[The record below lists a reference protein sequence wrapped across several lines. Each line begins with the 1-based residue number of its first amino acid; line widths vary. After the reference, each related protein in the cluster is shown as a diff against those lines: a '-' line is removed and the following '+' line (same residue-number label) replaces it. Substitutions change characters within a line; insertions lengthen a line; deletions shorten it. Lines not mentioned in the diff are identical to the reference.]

1 MPRRPVVALTLA
13 ILLAPPVAA
22 DQPAAEYLGT
32 WIWETGVPGLYGFSA
47 IEVSDHGGAFTVIG
61 DAGQV
66 VRGRIH
72 REAGRIAGLRQ
83 WTFTMLH
90 GTAGAS
96 LERHLRD
103 SEGLAIAADGRAH
116 VSFEQVHRVW
126 VYDDLEGPAR
136 PLPIH
141 PGFRAFPKNGGLE
154 ALAIDEAG
162 ALYAVPE
169 RSGGLTEPF
178 PVFRYRDGAWDI
190 PFTIERRGEFLPVGA
205 DFGPDGLFYLL
216 ERRFLG
222 IFGLQTRVRR
232 FAIDGET
239 IGQEETLIATPPW
252 THDNLEG
259 ISVWR
264 DENGDI
270 RLTMISDD
278 NGRAPLQ
285 QTEFV
290 EYRIV
295 P

>member
-1 MPRRPVVALTLA
+1 MPRRSVFALTLS
-13 ILLAPPVAA
+13 ILVALPAAA
-22 DQPAAEYLGT
+22 DQLAAEYLGT

-47 IEVSDHGGAFTVIG
+47 IEVGDGGGAFIVVG
-61 DAGQV
+61 DGGQV

-72 REAGRIAGLRQ
+72 REEGRIAGLRQ

-90 GTAGAS
+90 GTAGGS
-96 LERHLRD
+96 LERLLRD
-103 SEGLAIAADGRAH
+103 SEGLAIATDGRAY

-126 VYDDLEGPAR
+126 IYDDLEGPAR

-141 PGFRAFPKNGGLE
+141 PGFRAFPRNAGLE

-162 ALYAVPE
+162 VLYGIPE
-169 RSGGLTEPF
+169 RSGGLTQPF
-178 PVFRYRDGAWDI
+178 PVFRYRDDAWDI
-190 PFTIERRGEFLPVGA
+190 PFTIERRDGFLPVGA

-222 IFGLQTRVRR
+222 IFGLQSRVRR
-232 FAIDGET
+232 FVIDGET
-239 IGQEETLIATPPW
+239 IGQEETLIETRPW

-264 DENGDI
+264 DEDGDI

-285 QTEFV
+285 RTELV
-290 EYRIV
+290 EYRIA